1 MLLRAFAISLLL
13 SSSVALAADRGPSTP
28 AERKQALA
36 YIRHFQADPLN
47 PNLNAEIQWVL
58 KWTMEIPDIRL
69 DLCTSFYKLPKAQSK
84 DGPLLFYAMVLA
96 QTAFVL
102 QNPDRQD
109 DGPGQVE
116 AGVDGVLQTYEL
128 LLKANPK
135 DREPYLDKL
144 LKQREAGTLKQF
156 VKQHTPSGCGD

>member
-1 MLLRAFAISLLL
+1 MTLRVVALYLLL
-13 SSSVALAADRGPSTP
+13 SSVSAIAADRGPSTP
-28 AERKQALA
+28 AERRQALE

-84 DGPLLFYAMVLA
+84 DGPLLFDAMVLA
-96 QTAFVL
+96 QTRFVL
-102 QNPDRQD
+102 ENPDRQD
-109 DGPGQVE
+109 DGPAQVE
-116 AGVDGVLQTYEL
+116 AGVEGVLQAYEQL
-128 LLKANPK
+128 LNANPK
-135 DREPYLDKL
+135 DREPWLDKL

-156 VKQHTPSGCGD
+156 VKQHTPAGCGD